1 MQHPDELLDICHV
14 QADGGLVEH
23 VQRAAAACSL
33 RVESDPTFGQL
44 RELGDQLDALR
55 LAAGERRALLPE
67 REVTEAHVLQQ
78 GKRVMDPPMRG
89 EEVDGFVDVH
99 RKHVGDRF
107 AAPRCGERLAG
118 EARSVAGFADDLDVG
133 QKAHLDRLD
142 SLALA
147 FRAATAGGIERE
159 AARAESAHA
168 RLVGLRVQA
177 PDRVPESHVGRRTGA
192 RRPADRRL
200 VDLEHA
206 VEPLP
211 AGEIGAAE
219 EFHGLPP
226 ARVSDQ
232 LEQIRVEHI
241 ARERALAAARHA
253 GDHGES
259 LERNACSDVV
269 EVVQPGAGH
278 RDRGAPL
285 AGDARRHERMGER
298 MREEPAGDRVR

>member
-1 MQHPDELLDICHV
+1 
-14 QADGGLVEH
+14 
-23 VQRAAAACSL
+23 
-33 RVESDPTFGQL
+33 
-44 RELGDQLDALR
+44 
-55 LAAGERRALLPE
+55 
-67 REVTEAHVLQQ
+67 
-78 GKRVMDPPMRG
+78 
-89 EEVDGFVDVH
+89 
-99 RKHVGDRF
+99 
-107 AAPRCGERLAG
+107 GERLAG

-192 RRPADRRL
+192 RSPSDRRL
-200 VDLEHA
+200 VDLEHE
-206 VEPLP
+206 VEHIP
-211 AGEIGAAE
+211 AGEISNDE
-219 EFHGLPP
+219 EFHALPP

-253 GDHGES
+253 GDHGAS
-259 LERNACSDVV
+259 LERNAILDYVA
-269 EVVQPGAGH
+269 VVQHGVCN
-278 RDRGAPL
+278 RY
-285 AGDARRHERMGER
+285 
-298 MREEPAGDRVR
+298 